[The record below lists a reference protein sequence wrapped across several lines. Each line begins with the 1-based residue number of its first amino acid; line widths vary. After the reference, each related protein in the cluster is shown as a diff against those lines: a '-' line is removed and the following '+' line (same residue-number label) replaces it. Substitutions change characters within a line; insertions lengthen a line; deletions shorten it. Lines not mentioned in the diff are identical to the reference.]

1 MLALQVRSA
10 LVVIMIGGA
19 VNVCLPLLLCD
30 RPLKIKIQNTI
41 YSIYGTILYE
51 GMWTYDPVVSE
62 F

>member
-1 MLALQVRSA
+1 
-10 LVVIMIGGA
+10 MIIL
-19 VNVCLPLLLCD
+19 NI
-30 RPLKIKIQNTI
+30 LKVYRY